1 VDRLPFA
8 IILILVRGGPA
19 DPSSHAPAPPPEEPS
34 SASRVSA
41 DLAGAMSPT
50 IFRAKGLRFFFFSLE
65 EARMHVHVLGEEGEA
80 KVWIEPRI
88 EVAKARGL
96 GEKTL
101 RFALKQIEE
110 REGEI
115 REAWNRHFGR

>member
-1 VDRLPFA
+1 
-8 IILILVRGGPA
+8 
-19 DPSSHAPAPPPEEPS
+19 
-34 SASRVSA
+34 VSA

-80 KVWIEPRI
+80 K
-88 EVAKARGL
+88 
-96 GEKTL
+96 
-101 RFALKQIEE
+101 

>member
-1 VDRLPFA
+1 M
-8 IILILVRGGPA
+8 
-19 DPSSHAPAPPPEEPS
+19 
-34 SASRVSA
+34 SA
-41 DLAGAMSPT
+41 DLAGPMSPT

-65 EARMHVHVLGEEGEA
+65 EPRAHVHVLGEEGEA
-80 KVWIEPRI
+80 KVWIEPEI

-96 GEKTL
+96 SEKTL
-101 RFALKQIEE
+101 GFALKQIEE

>member
-1 VDRLPFA
+1 
-8 IILILVRGGPA
+8 
-19 DPSSHAPAPPPEEPS
+19 
-34 SASRVSA
+34 VSA
-41 DLAGAMSPT
+41 DLAGPMSPT

-65 EARMHVHVLGEEGEA
+65 EPRAHVHVLGEEGEA
-80 KVWIEPRI
+80 KVWIEPEI

-96 GEKTL
+96 SEKTL
-101 RFALKQIEE
+101 GFALKQIEE